1 MPFRKIAWES
11 DYELGIERIDAQ
23 HLHLFEIVNKIY
35 ALTDNDKIKE
45 EIKTILHEL
54 NDYMREHFEDEE
66 RYMEKIGFPEIEE
79 HRLFHA
85 NIIEQLTH
93 FVKTPNHRLDIL
105 QTKMKIIAK
114 KLLIDHIIYDDMK
127 IKVFVEASL
136 IDEQD
141 DEIIEL

>member
-1 MPFRKIAWES
+1 MPFRQIAWES
-11 DYELGIERIDAQ
+11 DYGLGIEHIDAQ

-35 ALTDNDKIKE
+35 SLTDNDQIKE

-54 NDYMREHFEDEE
+54 SDYMREHFEDEE
-66 RYMEKIGFPEIEE
+66 RYMERIGFPEIGE
-79 HRLFHA
+79 HRLLHT
-85 NIIEQLTH
+85 NIIDQLTH

-114 KLLIDHIIYDDMK
+114 KLLIDHIIHDDMK
-127 IKVFVEASL
+127 IKVFVEASH
-136 IDEQD
+136 IDTKD